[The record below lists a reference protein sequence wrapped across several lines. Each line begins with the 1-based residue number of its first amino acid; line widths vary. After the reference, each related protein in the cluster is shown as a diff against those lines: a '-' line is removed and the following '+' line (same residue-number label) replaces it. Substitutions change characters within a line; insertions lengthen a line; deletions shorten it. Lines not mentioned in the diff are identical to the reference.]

1 MALPPIRPEL
11 RLNEGPR
18 GHDGQPGWVLHDP
31 ATNRYYRLDW
41 VTFEVL
47 RYWSLGE
54 PQLIMSQITATT
66 PLQVSADDLE
76 AVLQFLLKHELLE
89 TRAWVGAAEM
99 EVRKQQADSSW
110 WKQLLHH
117 YLFFRVPLIRPEP
130 MLHALRARLG
140 WIFRPYFWWSTLAA
154 LAVGLALAWRQSEEL
169 TAACLDLANVRGFF
183 ASVAVFMTVKVVHEI
198 GHGLVATHFGCR
210 VPTMGLAFLVM
221 TPVAYT
227 DVTDSW
233 RLPRRAPR
241 LWIGAAG
248 LLAELV
254 LAVWATFAWTLLP
267 DGGLRTAT
275 LIVATVTWVKSLAVN
290 LSPIMR
296 FDGYYLLS
304 DWLDIP
310 NLHQRCFALTRWQL
324 REWLFALGERPPEH
338 FRTAWR
344 RGLVA
349 LGGFIWLYRLVV
361 FLGIAVFVYHYFF
374 KALGIVLFAVE
385 LVWFILWPVCSEI
398 QVWYKRRRMIL
409 RSNRARWVTGMGFT
423 AVIFLLIPWPRKIR
437 VAAELHP
444 NQEFHLVAPESAEL
458 VELPMHDGAEVTAG
472 APLAVLRSRLLEF
485 NVAQARLRSER
496 ARTELAAVSVD
507 SAQQSRLGVA
517 QAMFA
522 TAEAERKTREDAIKQ
537 LRPRAPFGGVI
548 RWHNAPLIG
557 ENIARHERY
566 ATLAGTG
573 PNRAVAYVDENMILA
588 ISLGAAVRFYP
599 EACPERS
606 FPMRVTIIETD
617 AARVLTHPL
626 LATAH
631 GGTVPARLVDQ
642 EWLPAAGTYRVFM
655 QAEAPDAWGA
665 PRVQRGLAVIDGGWG
680 SWGRLAWRR
689 AFSVIWRE
697 FGF

>member
-11 RLNEGPR
+11 RLHEGPR

-41 VTFEVL
+41 VTFEVM
-47 RYWSLGE
+47 RHWSLGE
-54 PQLIMSQITATT
+54 PQLIVRQITATT
-66 PLQVSADDLE
+66 PLQVSAADLE
-76 AVLQFLLKHELLE
+76 AVMQFLLKHELLE
-89 TRAWVGAAEM
+89 TRAWIGAAEM
-99 EVRKQQADSSW
+99 EARKQQTDSSG

-117 YLFFRVPLIRPEP
+117 YLFFRVPLLRPEP
-130 MLHALRARLG
+130 MLHVLRARLG
-140 WIFRPYFWWSTLAA
+140 WIFRSCFWWSTLAA
-154 LAVGLALAWRQSEEL
+154 LAVGLAFAWRQSEEL
-169 TAACLDLANVRGFF
+169 SAACRDLANVRGLL
-183 ASVAVFMTVKVVHEI
+183 ASGAVFMAVKFVHEI

-221 TPVAYT
+221 IPVAYT

-248 LLAELV
+248 MLAELV
-254 LAVWATFAWTLLP
+254 LAVWATFAWVLLP
-267 DGGLRTAT
+267 DGSLRTAT

-304 DWLDIP
+304 DWLDLP

-324 REWLFALGERPPEH
+324 REWLFALGEPPPEH

-349 LGGFIWLYRLVV
+349 FGGFIWLYRLVV

-385 LVWFILWPVCSEI
+385 LLWFILWPVYTEI
-398 QVWYKRRRMIL
+398 QAWHQRRRMIL
-409 RSNRARWVTGMGFT
+409 RSIRARWVTGMGF
-423 AVIFLLIPWPRKIR
+423 AAIILLLIPWPRKIR
-437 VAAELHP
+437 VAAEMRP
-444 NQEFHLVAPESAEL
+444 SQEFHLVAPEAAEL
-458 VELPMHDGAEVTAG
+458 VELPLLDGAEVTAG
-472 APLAVLRSRLLEF
+472 APLARLRSRLLEF

-496 ARTELAAVSVD
+496 ARIELAAVSVD
-507 SAQQSRLGVA
+507 PAQQGRLGVA
-517 QAMFA
+517 HAVFA
-522 TAEAERKTREDAIKQ
+522 TEEAERKMREEALEKLQ
-537 LRPRAPFGGVI
+537 PRAPFGGVI
-548 RWHNAPLIG
+548 RWHNPPLIG
-557 ENIARHERY
+557 ENLARHERY

-573 PNRAVAYVDENMILA
+573 PNRAMAYLDEEMLLA
-588 ISLGAAVRFYP
+588 ISPGAAVRFYP

-606 FPMRVTIIETD
+606 FPMRVTIVDTE
-617 AARVLTHPL
+617 AVRVLTRPV

-631 GGTVPARLVDQ
+631 GGTVPARLADQ
-642 EWLPAAGTYRVFM
+642 EWLPAAGTYRVWM
-655 QAEAPDAWGA
+655 QAETPDSSGT
-665 PRVQRGLAVIDGGWG
+665 PLVQRGVAVIDGGWG

-689 AFSVIWRE
+689 AVSVIWRE
-697 FGF
+697 LGF